1 MRPKK
6 LIHRLF
12 LSYLLII
19 GIPILITALFVS
31 RSFDKFYLTR
41 NMDELESRAWMIST
55 QVQDHLAR
63 SSTTGIDSM
72 CKALS
77 RMVKTRFTVIST
89 GGKVIGDSE
98 RNPDSME
105 NHRNRSEIIMALSGQ
120 VGVSER
126 FSYTLMKNMM
136 YVAVPVYVSGNLA
149 AVVRTSVPSTSIK
162 AAMTDFR
169 LRIFLALLIMTALA
183 GFISYRIA
191 KMISIP
197 IGAMKNGAQRF
208 ASGDFTAKPPVS
220 GYEET
225 RELAISLNEMAGN
238 LNSMVTRIT
247 EQNHELDAILSSM
260 TEGVVAVDS
269 DERILLINN
278 AAATLFAM
286 ARQKVQGKWIGEVI
300 RNKEIREFLAEAILA
315 QSTIEREVALPL
327 PASDPLHSDRFLQL
341 HGGRLHGPSSRS
353 IGALMVI
360 NDITRIKKLEN
371 IRQDFVANV
380 SHELRTPL
388 TSIKGFVET
397 LAGGA
402 VDDPAEAR
410 RFLGI
415 LSKQV
420 DRISMIVNDLLS
432 LSRIERDAEQK
443 AIELSEGAVADVLH
457 AAIETCMA
465 RAQLKNIAVECSCDP
480 GISARIE
487 RTLLEQ
493 AVVNLIDNAINYSA
507 DGRRILVSAAYAAVS
522 PEAPGGEVVISVRD
536 EGVGIAPEH
545 FGRLFERFYRVDK
558 ARSRKMGGTGL
569 GLSIVKHTALAHG
582 GRVGVE
588 SSPGKGSTF
597 FIYLPRS

>member
-1 MRPKK
+1 
-6 LIHRLF
+6 
-12 LSYLLII
+12 
-19 GIPILITALFVS
+19 
-31 RSFDKFYLTR
+31 
-41 NMDELESRAWMIST
+41 
-55 QVQDHLAR
+55 
-63 SSTTGIDSM
+63 
-72 CKALS
+72 
-77 RMVKTRFTVIST
+77 
-89 GGKVIGDSE
+89 
-98 RNPDSME
+98 
-105 NHRNRSEIIMALSGQ
+105 
-120 VGVSER
+120 
-126 FSYTLMKNMM
+126 
-136 YVAVPVYVSGNLA
+136 
-149 AVVRTSVPSTSIK
+149 
-162 AAMTDFR
+162 
-169 LRIFLALLIMTALA
+169 
-183 GFISYRIA
+183 
-191 KMISIP
+191 
-197 IGAMKNGAQRF
+197 
-208 ASGDFTAKPPVS
+208 
-220 GYEET
+220 
-225 RELAISLNEMAGN
+225 
-238 LNSMVTRIT
+238 
-247 EQNHELDAILSSM
+247 
-260 TEGVVAVDS
+260 
-269 DERILLINN
+269 
-278 AAATLFAM
+278 
-286 ARQKVQGKWIGEVI
+286 
-300 RNKEIREFLAEAILA
+300 
-315 QSTIEREVALPL
+315 
-327 PASDPLHSDRFLQL
+327 
-341 HGGRLHGPSSRS
+341 
-353 IGALMVI
+353 MVI